1 MYNIYMY
8 MYTYYTHYTYTP
20 FIDAV
25 NSVKKYKSNS
35 CKLLRKSL
43 SILQGSALLS
53 RLLLVRPRLG
63 HARLGAHQ
71 ELELAHDTIR
81 CYDHHDQDHWSNEEL
96 ISQRQKA

>member
-1 MYNIYMY
+1 MYKGLKRNVQHLYVHIR
-8 MYTYYTHYTYTP
+8 TLHCCSE
-20 FIDAV
+20 FC
-25 NSVKKYKSNS
+25 KKKFKSNS
-35 CKLLRKSL
+35 CKQLRKSL